1 MMSKVPSKSKTYNS
15 MFLLRYLVTSK
26 GDFISITPGF
36 KENQEI
42 VISCL
47 IFLSDLWAISILADI

>member
-1 MMSKVPSKSKTYNS
+1 

-26 GDFISITPGF
+26 GDFISIIPGF

-42 VISCL
+42 VISYL
-47 IFLSDLWAISILADI
+47 TFLSDLWAISGLADI